1 MDKPTTGHST
11 GQRKKYEEISEHLE
25 LLIFSGKLSEG
36 DRIPS
41 ERELMARF
49 GAGRSSVR
57 EALFSLQRKGLLSAR
72 PGATARVVN
81 PTADAMMNE
90 LSGAVR
96 HFLSRPEGVRELQN
110 ARILFEVGLARYA
123 ALHANEDDIARLEAA
138 LERNRQAK
146 DQETFAKTDLDFH
159 YALAVIAQNQIFSSL
174 NLALTQWL
182 AEQRSV
188 TAKAGATWDEVYVQ
202 HKAIFDAIAARDP
215 VAAEDAMDKH
225 LQFVADLYWK
235 ARA

>member
-1 MDKPTTGHST
+1 MDKPTNGPST

-81 PTADAMMNE
+81 PTAGAMMDE

-110 ARILFEVGLARYA
+110 ARKLFEIGLARHA
-123 ALHANEDDIARLEAA
+123 ALHASDEDITRLETA
-138 LERNRQAK
+138 LALNRQAQ
-146 DQETFAKTDLDFH
+146 DQETFEKTDLDFH
-159 YALAVIAQNQIFSSL
+159 YALAVIAQSQIFRAL
-174 NLALTQWL
+174 NLALNQWL
-182 AEQRSV
+182 TEQRSV
-188 TAKAGATWDEVYVQ
+188 SAKAGATWDEVYVQ
-202 HKAIFDAIAARDP
+202 HKAIFDAVAARDP
-215 VAAEDAMDKH
+215 VAAEYAMEAH
-225 LQFVADLYWK
+225 LQYVADLYWK
-235 ARA
+235 LRA